1 MGLELTL
8 NCLCVACSW
17 QTEKDILLRDEL
29 EEVQAR
35 HPDRFKL
42 WFTVDRAPEGM
53 WFMASQIGIPDFRS
67 LNKMCQFVLSF

>member
-1 MGLELTL
+1 MRVNTELSV
-8 NCLCVACSW
+8 CGVCSW

-29 EEVQAR
+29 EEVQVR

-53 WFMASQIGIPDFRS
+53 WLIAFSCVAHVLASQI
-67 LNKMCQFVLSF
+67 LEV